1 MNAANNPVATD
12 TASQTEESQSFIL
25 ARLEQLTLVFPST
38 EVASIV
44 IVERSQIL
52 ALPFYDPALL
62 GIIHHSGQ
70 ILPLISLRQVMNLTA
85 RQATER
91 LTVVRLSD
99 AAEDLADIG
108 LVVDSTLGMR
118 SSEQLPPD
126 LLSTEQLPD
135 LTRQPKML
143 LFQPSILASH
153 LWLPRKW
160 QSLTVN
166 S

>member
-1 MNAANNPVATD
+1 MNAASKPVATD
-12 TASQTEESQSFIL
+12 TASQTEQPQNFIL
-25 ARLEQLTLVFPST
+25 ARLEQLTLVFSST
-38 EVASIV
+38 IIASIV

-52 ALPFYDPALL
+52 TLPFYDPALL

-85 RQATER
+85 SQATER

-118 SSEQLPPD
+118 SSDQLPPD
-126 LLSTEQLPD
+126 LFTTNQLPD
-135 LTRQPKML
+135 LTPQPKMQ